1 MKRNA
6 TRHLAVL
13 ILAAIAV
20 SGLTLPSYAAAKK
33 SVSGV
38 VNVNTATKEELM
50 LLPGIGRVKA
60 DAIIAY
66 RQQQTFASPQDLLKV
81 SGIGPAIMNQIQS
94 HVATDGPSSLSVEGP
109 APASSTGGQS

>member
-1 MKRNA
+1 MKRIA
-6 TRHLAVL
+6 IRHLAVM

-20 SGLTLPSYAAAKK
+20 SGLTIPSYAAAKK

-50 LLPGIGRVKA
+50 LLPGIGKAKA

-66 RQQQTFASPQDLLKV
+66 RQQQQFASPQDLLKV
-81 SGIGPAIMNQIQS
+81 NGVGPAIMNQIQS
-94 HVATDGPSSLSVEGP
+94 HVATDGPSSLAVE
-109 APASSTGGQS
+109 APASTSSTGGQS